1 MLDRKNKNRLI
12 RIAVSLL
19 IFLPVFILDLCL
31 SLNEF
36 LVLALTLC
44 SYLIVGYDVI
54 LKSLRNMKNLRF
66 LDENFLMLV
75 ATVGAFAVREYLE
88 AVAVMIF
95 YQIGE
100 FFQDYAV
107 ARSRKSIANLMDIRP
122 ESATVVSGEEEK
134 VVDPEEIEI
143 GDIIRIK
150 AGEKIPVDGIVLNGT
165 TNLDM
170 KALTGE
176 SLPKEV
182 AEGDEV
188 LSGSIN
194 MDAVIEIRATKPY
207 FDSTVAKILDLVQN
221 VSGKKA
227 KSENFITKFAAIYTP
242 AVVLGAILLA
252 VIPPCVDGLW
262 QQWIFRALT
271 FLVVSC
277 PCALVISV
285 PLSFFSGIG
294 GASKEGILIKGG
306 NYVEALNKANIF
318 VFDKTG
324 TLTKGE
330 FEDVE
335 VCAVSDSSEE
345 EVLRLAAAVEKSSN
359 HPIAR
364 SILRKVSDLP
374 SDSFSV
380 EEVAGCGLIA
390 TSEEMTLLVGNSKL
404 LEQNGISFEVPSK
417 EGSVVYVARNQKF
430 LGSIVIADVPKEES
444 YETIRLLN
452 QIGKTVMLTGDSSSV
467 ATNIAGRLGIQ
478 EVHSELLPQDKVKQI
493 EEIISSKKEKDVVC
507 FVGDGIND
515 APVLMRSDIG
525 ISMGGI
531 GSDSAIEASDVVL
544 MYDRL
549 DGILTAKRISKKTI
563 TIVWENIVFALGIK
577 LLVLILSALG
587 YANMWMAIFADVG
600 VAVLAILNAMRC
612 LKIKNK
618 KR

>member
-330 FEDVE
+330 FEVVE
-335 VCAVSDSSEE
+335 VCAASDSSEE